1 MSDKDISEMSINR
14 TKKIIINLI
23 KMRSIVVSNK
33 VEKRVFNKKIR
44 LIENEISKI
53 LNLLIL
59 TAQTKR

>member
-59 TAQTKR
+59 TA